1 MAGKASERGLLEP
14 QARRLY
20 AEGFSQSQIADRL
33 GVSVATIGRWYAE
46 GTRPDGENEWER
58 ARSVKRST
66 LDRMRE
72 MLDRQLAFVE
82 ETEAKDVTAP
92 MVDALSKM
100 AAMIE
105 RLDKMEKTRAVA
117 EAVAETVRKAGLS
130 DDAADQIRR
139 EILGI
144 SV

>member
-20 AEGFSQSQIADRL
+20 AEGHSQTAIAELL
-33 GVSVATIGRWYAE
+33 GVSVSSINRWYAE
-46 GTRPDGENEWER
+46 AARPDGINEWER

-66 LDRMRE
+66 LERMRE

-82 ETEAKDVTAP
+82 ETDAKDVTAP

-105 RLDKMEKTRAVA
+105 RLDKMDKTRQVA
-117 EAVAETVRKAGLS
+117 DEVATTAKKAGLTPETVE
-130 DDAADQIRR
+130 AFRR
-139 EILGI
+139 QILGI
-144 SV
+144 AQ